1 MIKEKKDTFISQQI
15 KEDLENLERYIKEL
29 SIFLP
34 LPIYTINP
42 SGIIV
47 DTNKAANDFTG
58 YDEEII
64 IGKGIEFLFE
74 NKKLIQKYFKQTL
87 KNKIV
92 KSREVILV
100 AYNKKRIP
108 VSISISIRKDDKNN
122 IIGCFLAISDIT
134 EIKGFQ
140 ESLEKK
146 VEERT
151 NDLEKAKIALINML
165 EDAQEA
171 RKKVEEEQNK
181 TRAAL
186 ISITDGLIVFD
197 KDKRITLVNP
207 DAEKKLKIK
216 ESDVIGKRIEEILDF
231 SAVNKLY
238 EAIGKKIEW
247 TGQRYEFILEKPV
260 RRFFDVLIVPIASG
274 EEIVGTIII
283 MHDITR
289 DKEISRMKTE
299 FVAIVAHQLRTPLSA
314 IKWSLH
320 MVLDGDVGKVSS
332 EQIEFLKKAY
342 QSNERMILLI
352 NDLLNVNRIEEGRFI
367 YNREVYSLEK
377 IIEDTN
383 DLLIGLSKEKKVKLI
398 FKKPKKQLPKIK
410 IDKEKITLVI
420 QNLID
425 NGIRYNKAGGK
436 VTISLDFD
444 KIFVYVIIEDN
455 GIGISNLQH
464 DRIFSKF
471 FRADNAVKSDAE
483 GTGLG
488 LFICKNIIEAHGGK
502 INFKSEKN
510 KGTIFTFSLPI
521 KQ

>member
-1 MIKEKKDTFISQQI
+1 MVEEKEVFITRQI
-15 KEDLENLERYIKEL
+15 KEDLENLERYVKEL
-29 SIFLP
+29 SMFLP

-74 NKKLIQKYFKQTL
+74 DKKLIQKYFEQTL
-87 KNKIV
+87 KNKII
-92 KSREVILV
+92 KNREAILV
-100 AYNKKRIP
+100 TYDKKEIP
-108 VSISISIRKDDKNN
+108 VSISISIRKDDKDN

-151 NDLEKAKIALINML
+151 NDLVKAKLALTNIL
-165 EDAQEA
+165 EDTQEA
-171 RKKVEEEQNK
+171 KDRIEEEQNK

-186 ISITDGLIVFD
+186 TSITDGLIVFD
-197 KDKRITLVNP
+197 KNKRITLVNP
-207 DAEKKLKIK
+207 DAEEKLKIEEK
-216 ESDVIGKRIEEILDF
+216 DVLNKKIEEILNF
-231 SAVNKLY
+231 PNVNELY
-238 EAIGKKIEW
+238 KAIGRKVEW
-247 TGQRYEFILEKPV
+247 TGQKYELIIDGSIK
-260 RRFFDVLIVPIASG
+260 RFFNVLIVPVASG
-274 EEIVGTIII
+274 EEVVGMIII

-299 FVAIVAHQLRTPLSA
+299 FVSIAAHQLRTPLSA

-320 MVLDGDVGKVSS
+320 MILDGDVGKVSS
-332 EQIEFLKKAY
+332 EQVEFLEKAY
-342 QSNERMILLI
+342 QSNERMIILI
-352 NDLLNVNRIEEGRFI
+352 NDLLNISRIEEGRFI
-367 YNREVYSLEK
+367 YNKEEHSLEK
-377 IIEDTN
+377 VIEDIIN
-383 DLLIGLSKEKKVKLI
+383 LSDGLSKKKKVKLI
-398 FKKPKKQLPKIK
+398 FEKPKKKLPKVK
-410 IDKEKITLVI
+410 IDKEKIKLVI

-425 NGIRYNKAGGK
+425 NGIIYNKIGGK
-436 VTISLDFD
+436 VTISLDYD
-444 KIFVYVIIEDN
+444 KIFMYVIIEDT
-455 GIGISNLQH
+455 GIGISNLQY

-502 INFKSEKN
+502 INFKSKKD
-510 KGTIFTFSLPI
+510 KGSTFTFSLPI
-521 KQ
+521 KS